1 MRARS
6 PAVGSANRRRRCR
19 QHLAT
24 QGDVFLVAVFG
35 EIMADAADTGD
46 EQHGTGEAVDKDHRI
61 VPGRTGHAA
70 PGTRGMLRG
79 GPRDVLL

>member
-35 EIMADAADTGD
+35 KIMADSIDGWD
-46 EQHGTGEAVDKDHRI
+46 EKHGA
-61 VPGRTGHAA
+61 GHYITNHASV
-70 PGTRGMLRG
+70 MEC
-79 GPRDVLL
+79 PRRHASPISRSVLFRCRR